1 MTSWK
6 MTSNKEGGADLD
18 GDVREVERL
27 KSLVSIV
34 GFCR

>member
-6 MTSNKEGGADLD
+6 MASDEGGGDDLD

-27 KSLVSIV
+27 KSLDSIV